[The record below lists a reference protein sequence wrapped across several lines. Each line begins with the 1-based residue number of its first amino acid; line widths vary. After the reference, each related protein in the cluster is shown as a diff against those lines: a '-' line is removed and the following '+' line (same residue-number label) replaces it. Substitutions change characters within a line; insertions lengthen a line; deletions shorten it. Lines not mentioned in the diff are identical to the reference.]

1 MTKYLDVVHFLEAT
15 RGFEVDGEPF
25 RVWIGLLPPS
35 ELPSAHCAVPPD
47 SPLTSVNET
56 ALFANANYSNYT
68 VWGTLVGLLAKQF
81 PHLVAIDIDD
91 FSENIG
97 THFSG
102 DNVAQITSNMRAHAP
117 WLSLASVTYHPF
129 TGRFPDVAFML
140 DAAVFFFRDMIQCAG
155 AEADCPC
162 APKGCPWG
170 PRHTGLRHG
179 QCLAGSCA
187 EPTVQNAADEIAQV
201 AAGLPAGR
209 QMIVGYYA
217 TGHSSGGQPTPRYVS
232 RLLQTISAQP
242 HVAGVMTYT
251 LKSAEAPCPDPPLF
265 ESSAKAA
272 AEPLQHQL
280 GCIVS
285 NHYAS
290 LAPGLR

>member
-1 MTKYLDVVHFLEAT
+1 MFT
-15 RGFEVDGEPF
+15 
-25 RVWIGLLPPS
+25 
-35 ELPSAHCAVPPD
+35 
-47 SPLTSVNET
+47 
-56 ALFANANYSNYT
+56 
-68 VWGTLVGLLAKQF
+68 LLA
-81 PHLVAIDIDD
+81 
-91 FSENIG
+91 
-97 THFSG
+97 
-102 DNVAQITSNMRAHAP
+102 AHA
-117 WLSLASVTYHPF
+117 V
-129 TGRFPDVAFML
+129 
-140 DAAVFFFRDMIQCAG
+140 
-155 AEADCPC
+155 
-162 APKGCPWG
+162 
-170 PRHTGLRHG
+170 
-179 QCLAGSCA
+179 
-187 EPTVQNAADEIAQV
+187 DEIAQV

-285 NHYAS
+285 RHYAS